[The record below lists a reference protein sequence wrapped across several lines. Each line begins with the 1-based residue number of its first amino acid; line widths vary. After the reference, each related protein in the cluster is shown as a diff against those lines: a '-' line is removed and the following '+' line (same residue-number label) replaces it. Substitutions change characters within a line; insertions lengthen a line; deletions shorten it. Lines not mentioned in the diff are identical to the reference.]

1 MVTMMMV
8 VGGFALLLGIT
19 RMAMFVTNMKAGEF
33 ELIGPRRS
41 EAMMLNMVFMVFGLL
56 VLGLGVLWTV
66 APTG

>member
-8 VGGFALLLGIT
+8 VGGFGLLLGIT
-19 RMAMFVTNMKAGEF
+19 RMVMFVTNIGSGEF

-56 VLGLGVLWTV
+56 VLGLGVLWTL
-66 APTG
+66 APSG